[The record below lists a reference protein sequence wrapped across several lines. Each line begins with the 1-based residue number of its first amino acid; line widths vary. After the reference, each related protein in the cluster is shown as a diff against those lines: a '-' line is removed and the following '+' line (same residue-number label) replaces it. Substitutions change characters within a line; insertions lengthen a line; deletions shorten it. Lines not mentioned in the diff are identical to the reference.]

1 MNLQHADAGATTS
14 NRWAEERARLIDRVR
29 DLERAL
35 HEGSRERPSMPYEER
50 AALNEQEGAAEDEYF
65 AGLPR
70 VPMSRCPVCGKAL
83 VRAFDPWGLDGFWWQ
98 EKLRRKFD
106 EPPACEHFRVLTG
119 ALGLNGRPPAGGT
132 EESHPGPEVPYV
144 IPRVLEYP
152 TMVAVVA
159 ALPMLN
165 GYTAY
170 PIAYFS
176 EQPPGKLMLANPW
189 IFTSA
194 TTRTSKGAI
203 WTIFTD
209 PWDFELLPWVERG
222 QVRWIEP
229 NGEGT
234 VLSTKE
240 AAEFP
245 FAALPGARQ
254 KQVIIDDKRR
264 LLAPPAGEEV
274 DPFSG

>member
-1 MNLQHADAGATTS
+1 MSAPTSGADAVSPLT
-14 NRWAEERARLIDRVR
+14 AEERARLIARVAELR
-29 DLERAL
+29 RTLAETA
-35 HEGSRERPSMPYEER
+35 RERPNMPYAER
-50 AALNEQEGAAEDEYF
+50 AALREQTEVLRDEYF
-65 AGLPR
+65 ARLPR
-70 VPMSRCPVCGKAL
+70 VPMSRCPVCGEEL

-98 EKLRRKFD
+98 EKLRRDFD
-106 EPPACEHFRVLTG
+106 EPPACEHFRVLSG
-119 ALGLNGRPPAGGT
+119 ALGLNGLPPVGGI

-144 IPRVLEYP
+144 IPRVLAFP

-159 ALPMLN
+159 SLPMVN

-189 IFTSA
+189 NFTSA
-194 TTRTSKGAI
+194 TVETPKGAA

-209 PWDFELLPWVERG
+209 AWDFELLPWVERG
-222 QVRWIEP
+222 RVRWIEP
-229 NGEGT
+229 GREGA
-234 VLSTKE
+234 VLSTRE

-245 FAALPGARQ
+245 FAALSGARQ
-254 KQVIIDDKRR
+254 QQVIVDGRR
-264 LLAPPAGEEV
+264 QLLAPPNEEEV